1 MNLIRKR
8 LTYANVMS
16 TLAVFLVLGG
26 GAAFAAT
33 QLGKNTVGTKQL
45 KKNAVTAAKIKG
57 GAINSAKVADGSLTG
72 VDIADGSIGGG
83 DIADLAIGTAKLGD
97 NAVSTAKLGDNAVNS
112 AKVQDKS
119 LKGGDIADL
128 AINTAKLGDNAVN
141 SAKVQDKS
149 LKGGDIADGSITGT
163 QISEGT
169 LKNVD
174 AATLNGKTSTQF
186 LSSEVYKNESAVEA
200 GVDKGEG
207 TFAISEGCNPGDV
220 LLSGGPANIRST
232 SAMLESFSTPG
243 DINSWTVRIQKNGQ
257 EDNWSV
263 VVLCVKQ

>member
-1 MNLIRKR
+1 MKPIRKR

-16 TLAVFLVLGG
+16 TIAVFLVVGG
-26 GAAFAAT
+26 GAAMAAT
-33 QLGKNTVGTKQL
+33 HLAKNSVGSKQL
-45 KKNAVTAAKIKG
+45 KKNAVTAAKIKN

-72 VDIADGSIGGG
+72 VDVADGSIGGV
-83 DIADLAIGTAKLGD
+83 DIANSAINTAKLADG
-97 NAVSTAKLGDNAVNS
+97 AVSTAKLADGAV
-112 AKVQDKS
+112 
-119 LKGGDIADL
+119 
-128 AINTAKLGDNAVN
+128 NTAKLGDNAVN

-149 LKGGDIADGSITGT
+149 LKGGDVADGSITGT

-220 LLSGGPANIRST
+220 LLSGGPANIRSS

>member
-26 GAAFAAT
+26 GAALAAT

-45 KKNAVTAAKIKG
+45 KKNAVTAAKIKN
-57 GAINSAKVADGSLTG
+57 GAINGAKVADGSLTG
-72 VDIADGSIGGG
+72 ADVADGSIGTG
-83 DIADLAIGTAKLGD
+83 DIA
-97 NAVSTAKLGDNAVNS
+97 N
-112 AKVQDKS
+112 
-119 LKGGDIADL
+119 L
-128 AINTAKLGDNAVN
+128 AINTAKLADNAVN

-186 LSSEVYKNESAVEA
+186 LSSAVYKNESAVEA

-243 DINSWTVRIQKNGQ
+243 DINSWTVRIQKNG
-257 EDNWSV
+257 
-263 VVLCVKQ
+263 

>member
-1 MNLIRKR
+1 VNLIRTR

-45 KKNAVTAAKIKG
+45 KKNAVTAAKIKN
-57 GAINSAKVADGSLTG
+57 GAINSAKVTDGSLTG

-83 DIADLAIGTAKLGD
+83 EIANLAIGTAKLGD
-97 NAVSTAKLGDNAVNS
+97 NAV
-112 AKVQDKS
+112 
-119 LKGGDIADL
+119 
-128 AINTAKLGDNAVN
+128 NTAKLGDNAVN

-149 LKGGDIADGSITGT
+149 LKGGDVADGSITGT

-169 LKNVD
+169 LKNID
-174 AATLNGKTSTQF
+174 AATLNGKASTQF
-186 LSSEVYKNESAVEA
+186 LSSAVYKNESAVEA

-207 TFAISEGCNPGDV
+207 TFAISEACNPGDV

>member
-1 MNLIRKR
+1 MNLIRTR

-33 QLGKNTVGTKQL
+33 HLGKNTVGAKQL
-45 KKNAVTAAKIKG
+45 KKNAVTGAKIKN

-72 VDIADGSIGGG
+72 ADVADGSIGGA
-83 DIADLAIGTAKLGD
+83 DIANSAINTAKLADG
-97 NAVSTAKLGDNAVNS
+97 AVNNAKLGDNAVNS

-119 LKGGDIADL
+119 LKGGD
-128 AINTAKLGDNAVN
+128 V
-141 SAKVQDKS
+141 
-149 LKGGDIADGSITGT
+149 ADGSITGT
-163 QISEGT
+163 QVSEGT
-169 LKNVD
+169 LKNID

-186 LSSEVYKNESAVEA
+186 LSSSVYKNESAVEE
-200 GVDKGEG
+200 GTDKGGG
-207 TFAISEGCNPGDV
+207 TFAISQGCNPGDV
-220 LLSGGPANIRST
+220 LLSGGPANINPT

-243 DINSWTVRIQKNGQ
+243 DINSWTVRIQKNAQ
-257 EDNWSV
+257 PDNWSV

>member
-1 MNLIRKR
+1 MKLIRKN

-16 TLAVFLVLGG
+16 TIAVFLVLGG
-26 GAAFAAT
+26 GAALAAT
-33 QLGKNTVGTKQL
+33 QLAKNSVGAKQL
-45 KKNAVTAAKIKG
+45 KKNAVTTAKVKN
-57 GAINSAKVADGSLTG
+57 GAINGAKVADGSLTG
-72 VDIADGSIGGG
+72 ADVADGSIGTN
-83 DIADLAIGTAKLGD
+83 DLADLAVSAGKLAAD
-97 NAVSTAKLGDNAVNS
+97 SVDSS
-112 AKVQDKS
+112 KVKDKS
-119 LKGGDIADL
+119 LKGADV
-128 AINTAKLGDNAVN
+128 AD
-141 SAKVQDKS
+141 DS
-149 LKGGDIADGSITGT
+149 LTGT
-163 QISEGT
+163 QIDEGT
-169 LKNVD
+169 LKGVD
-174 AATLNGKTSTQF
+174 AATLGGKSSTEF
-186 LSSEVYKNESAVEA
+186 LSSSIYKNESAVEA

>member
-1 MNLIRKR
+1 MKLIRKN

-16 TLAVFLVLGG
+16 TIAVFLVLGG
-26 GAAFAAT
+26 GAALAAT
-33 QLGKNTVGTKQL
+33 QLAKNSVGAKQL
-45 KKNAVTAAKIKG
+45 KKNAVTTAKVKNN
-57 GAINSAKVADGSLTG
+57 AINGAKVADGSLTG
-72 VDIADGSIGGG
+72 ADVADGSIGTN
-83 DIADLAIGTAKLGD
+83 DLADLAVSAGKLAADSVDSG
-97 NAVSTAKLGDNAVNS
+97 
-112 AKVQDKS
+112 KVKDKS
-119 LKGGDIADL
+119 LNGGDVAD
-128 AINTAKLGDNAVN
+128 D
-141 SAKVQDKS
+141 S
-149 LKGGDIADGSITGT
+149 LTGT
-163 QISEGT
+163 QIDEGT
-169 LKNVD
+169 LKGVD
-174 AATLNGKTSTQF
+174 AATLGGKSSTEF
-186 LSSEVYKNESAVEA
+186 LSSSIYKNESAVEA

>member
-1 MNLIRKR
+1 VKKLIRQR

-16 TLAVFLVLGG
+16 TIAVFLVLGG
-26 GAAFAAT
+26 GAAMAAT
-33 QLGKNTVGTKQL
+33 QLAKNSVGSKQL
-45 KKNAVTAAKIKG
+45 KKNAVTAAKIKK

-72 VDIADGSIGGG
+72 VDVADGSLGGG
-83 DIADLAIGTAKLGD
+83 DIADMAIGTAKLGD
-97 NAVSTAKLGDNAVNS
+97 NAV
-112 AKVQDKS
+112 
-119 LKGGDIADL
+119 
-128 AINTAKLGDNAVN
+128 NTAKLSDNAVN

-200 GVDKGEG
+200 GQTLGDETQVIAE
-207 TFAISEGCNPGDV
+207 ACNPGDI
-220 LLSGGPANIRST
+220 LLSGGPANIAKT
-232 SAMLESFSTPG
+232 TTLLESFPTPG
-243 DINSWTVRIQKNGQ
+243 STNSWTARVNKNGQ
-257 EDNWSV
+257 TDNFSV

>member
-1 MNLIRKR
+1 MKLIRKK

-16 TLAVFLVLGG
+16 TIAVFLVLGG
-26 GAAFAAT
+26 GAALAAT
-33 QLGKNTVGTKQL
+33 QLAKNSVGAKQL
-45 KKNAVTAAKIKG
+45 KKNAVTTAKVKN
-57 GAINSAKVADGSLTG
+57 GAINGAKVADGSLTG
-72 VDIADGSIGGG
+72 TDVADGSIGSN
-83 DIADLAIGTAKLGD
+83 DLADLAVTAGKLAADSVDSG
-97 NAVSTAKLGDNAVNS
+97 
-112 AKVQDKS
+112 KVKDKS
-119 LKGGDIADL
+119 LKGGDVAD
-128 AINTAKLGDNAVN
+128 D
-141 SAKVQDKS
+141 S
-149 LKGGDIADGSITGT
+149 LTGT
-163 QISEGT
+163 QINEGT
-169 LKNVD
+169 LKGVD
-174 AATLNGKTSTQF
+174 AATLGGKSSTEF
-186 LSSEVYKNESAVEA
+186 LSNSIYKNESAVEA